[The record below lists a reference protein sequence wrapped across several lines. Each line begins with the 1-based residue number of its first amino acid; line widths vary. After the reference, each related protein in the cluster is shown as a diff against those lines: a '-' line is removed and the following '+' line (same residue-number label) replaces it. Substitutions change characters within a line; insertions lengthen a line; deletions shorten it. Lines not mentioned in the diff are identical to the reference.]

1 MPRSSPAKLK
11 RHKKIYFQKI
21 LSCFVTKAEERPPEE
36 KENTE
41 SGTRGRKRLG
51 DLGSRGR
58 GGGDKFLEK
67 YFQQLI
73 IAGRPP
79 KRLKGVKMAR
89 RSFRPSN
96 SSSFDPS
103 SPASSDVESIDYK
116 SFLDDES
123 DVDSL
128 SALPSSEDNFLSP
141 R

>member
-1 MPRSSPAKLK
+1 MINIFS
-11 RHKKIYFQKI
+11 
-21 LSCFVTKAEERPPEE
+21 
-36 KENTE
+36 
-41 SGTRGRKRLG
+41 
-51 DLGSRGR
+51 
-58 GGGDKFLEK
+58 KFLEK
-67 YFQQLI
+67 YSQQLI

-79 KRLKGVKMAR
+79 KRLKGVKLAR

-103 SPASSDVESIDYK
+103 SPASSDVDVDVDYK

>member
-79 KRLKGVKMAR
+79 KRLKGVKLAR

>member
-1 MPRSSPAKLK
+1 MSRRRKSGLQRRKKTQRVELEAEKDWATLDPADEVETETSFW
-11 RHKKIYFQKI
+11 R
-21 LSCFVTKAEERPPEE
+21 
-36 KENTE
+36 NTF
-41 SGTRGRKRLG
+41 S
-51 DLGSRGR
+51 
-58 GGGDKFLEK
+58 KFLEK

-79 KRLKGVKMAR
+79 KRLKGVKLAR

-103 SPASSDVESIDYK
+103 SPASSDVDVDVDYK

>member
-79 KRLKGVKMAR
+79 KRLKGVKLAR

-96 SSSFDPS
+96 SSSFDP

>member
-36 KENTE
+36 TENTE

-79 KRLKGVKMAR
+79 KRLKGVKLAR

>member
-11 RHKKIYFQKI
+11 RHKKIHFQKI
-21 LSCFVTKAEERPPEE
+21 LSFFVTKAEERPPEE

-79 KRLKGVKMAR
+79 KRLKGVKLAR
-89 RSFRPSN
+89 KSFRPSN

>member
-1 MPRSSPAKLK
+1 M
-11 RHKKIYFQKI
+11 
-21 LSCFVTKAEERPPEE
+21 
-36 KENTE
+36 
-41 SGTRGRKRLG
+41 G

-79 KRLKGVKMAR
+79 KRLKGVKLAR

>member
-1 MPRSSPAKLK
+1 MSRRRKSGLQRRKKTQRVELEAEKDWATLDPADE
-11 RHKKIYFQKI
+11 
-21 LSCFVTKAEERPPEE
+21 VEETSFWR
-36 KENTE
+36 NTF
-41 SGTRGRKRLG
+41 S
-51 DLGSRGR
+51 
-58 GGGDKFLEK
+58 KFLEK
-67 YFQQLI
+67 YSQQLI

-79 KRLKGVKMAR
+79 KRLKGVKLAR

-103 SPASSDVESIDYK
+103 SPASSDVDVDVDYK

>member
-1 MPRSSPAKLK
+1 MFCHEGGRAASRGERKHREWNS
-11 RHKKIYFQKI
+11 RQKKIG
-21 LSCFVTKAEERPPEE
+21 RPWIPRTRW
-36 KENTE
+36 KRNTF
-41 SGTRGRKRLG
+41 S
-51 DLGSRGR
+51 
-58 GGGDKFLEK
+58 KFLEK

-79 KRLKGVKMAR
+79 KRLKGVKLAR

-103 SPASSDVESIDYK
+103 SPASSDVDVDVDYK

>member
-1 MPRSSPAKLK
+1 M
-11 RHKKIYFQKI
+11 
-21 LSCFVTKAEERPPEE
+21 
-36 KENTE
+36 
-41 SGTRGRKRLG
+41 G

-79 KRLKGVKMAR
+79 KRLKGVKLAR

-96 SSSFDPS
+96 SSSFDP

>member
-1 MPRSSPAKLK
+1 M
-11 RHKKIYFQKI
+11 
-21 LSCFVTKAEERPPEE
+21 
-36 KENTE
+36 
-41 SGTRGRKRLG
+41 
-51 DLGSRGR
+51 
-58 GGGDKFLEK
+58 
-67 YFQQLI
+67 I

-79 KRLKGVKMAR
+79 KRLKGVKLAR

-103 SPASSDVESIDYK
+103 SPASSDVDVDYK